1 MGRLFETLKQAA
13 SVRSNVV
20 EGSTVREDCVVDW
33 SLREA
38 EEVPFIEVGD
48 GKKIEGSPQVMA
60 VKHPAVSPPH
70 LVAVK
75 NFAPAPTAAVR
86 LTEPKPLAVSFEVWP
101 GVASGTALAPEIIA
115 FHQPSHPI
123 SQQYDILF
131 RKILE
136 SVAPGATQ
144 ALLVC
149 GARPH
154 VGASTVILNL
164 GVVGV
169 ERGKRRLVLVDGQRT
184 RPSLA
189 DRLGLT
195 ASAGLYDALAG
206 NVGLEQAVVKTA
218 VAGLHLL
225 PARSTAETVPPPA
238 KEALAWL
245 LGWLKP
251 RFDLVLVDAP
261 AWEETPDA
269 ALFASLCDGV
279 FLVVPR
285 EEPVAVHKP
294 LTQIIARQGG
304 RLRGLIHTH
313 LEM

>member
-1 MGRLFETLKQAA
+1 MGRLFETLRQAA

-20 EGSTVREDCVVDW
+20 EGSTVRQDCVVDW

-48 GKKIEGSPQVMA
+48 GKKIEGSPEVMA
-60 VKHPAVSPPH
+60 VKHPAVSAPH
-70 LVAVK
+70 LDTLK
-75 NFAPAPTAAVR
+75 NLAPSPAAAVH
-86 LTEPKPLAVSFEVWP
+86 LTEAKPLAVSFEVWP
-101 GVASGTALAPEIIA
+101 GVVSGSALAQEIIA
-115 FHQPSHPI
+115 YHQPNHPI
-123 SQQYDILF
+123 SQQYDTLF

-136 SVAPGATQ
+136 TVLPGATQ

-149 GARPH
+149 GARPR

-169 ERGKRRLVLVDGQRT
+169 DRGKRRLVLVDAQRT

-195 ASAGLYDALAG
+195 ATAGLYDALAG
-206 NVGLEQAVVKTA
+206 NIGLEQAVVKTA

-225 PARSTAETVPPPA
+225 PARTTAESVPPPA
-238 KEALAWL
+238 KEALAWM

-261 AWEETPDA
+261 AWDETPDS
-269 ALFASLCDGV
+269 ALIAPLCDGV

-285 EEPVAVHKP
+285 EESVAAHKP

-304 RLRGLIHTH
+304 RLRGLIHTQ
-313 LEM
+313 LEI